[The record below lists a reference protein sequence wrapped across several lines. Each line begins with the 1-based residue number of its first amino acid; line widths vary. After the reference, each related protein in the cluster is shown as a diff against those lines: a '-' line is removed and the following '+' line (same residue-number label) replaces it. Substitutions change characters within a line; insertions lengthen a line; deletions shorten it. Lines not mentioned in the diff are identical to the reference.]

1 MAYDLALD
9 EEVLSSALDTLLKEQ
24 TVTEGYYVVGERPQ
38 YMLDKDK
45 KGIEGQVEGAVS
57 VDENNVIRHII
68 QKQFEKFETI
78 DDYFDVFMSAGLV
91 YDVFN
96 RVKKFDIEDWWDR
109 REREEVR
116 HGRFVR
122 RQVGFAHDKYTDTL
136 VSAYRQEAPLRQDE
150 KALEIIRSND
160 GITASQLGKR
170 LHLPKEQVQEII
182 DRLDRNMYIC
192 RKAEERKSWSS
203 RNVYIAY
210 PLRTIVKDAKRRV
223 VMQFLKSSG
232 PASFTAIRAFTG
244 FSFNEVFSMLNKLE
258 DEKAVRRITV
268 VGETS
273 IDMYILSQ
281 ELDELVKQ
289 APLDEVEDK
298 LRVLSLYDPF
308 VQPMW
313 AELTTKYGEGW
324 IYPLIKNG
332 GLVGMIEKWKMSG
345 AVDIREVM
353 LEDESLLPELLD
365 ELDTMMVFYKMM
377 GIEILRIRKVF
388 ETPIEELEENV
399 LKVFQEK
406 GYHLLQGMLI
416 KGTLV
421 PRVFPKRHVY
431 AYLLWKQHIHA
442 ENKVRDVLR
451 LAQKFG
457 GIRSDFESYLRVQRF
472 RRLRRHLR
480 DNELLAGLVIPA
492 HLTYCLKSDLRL
504 YKKAKSRP
512 MSQPMEELLRQLPKF
527 DAVSRKELFERVE
540 MDPKDF
546 DEAFNALYEGL
557 YVVRNGQ
564 NKYLR
569 IGDAAE
575 TQEQA
580 RRIILERLVHNFGL
594 VSAEGLARMT
604 KHEFRMH
611 EIRDY
616 LSEQEAGG
624 RLAKGFFIEGD
635 ETLYWMI
642 RDDLDR
648 IGPLSCDESFVL
660 SPFDQLALFLA
671 AEIRRKF
678 RIGSCFVIF
687 NKGEMTG
694 AFKGTKKGNT
704 LILSQFVGGEEEQGI
719 LRSFE
724 RQWGLRV
731 TAHEEGEQMD
741 DWEIM
746 RFWEEKAY

>member
-1 MAYDLALD
+1 
-9 EEVLSSALDTLLKEQ
+9 
-24 TVTEGYYVVGERPQ
+24 
-38 YMLDKDK
+38 
-45 KGIEGQVEGAVS
+45 
-57 VDENNVIRHII
+57 
-68 QKQFEKFETI
+68 
-78 DDYFDVFMSAGLV
+78 
-91 YDVFN
+91 
-96 RVKKFDIEDWWDR
+96 
-109 REREEVR
+109 
-116 HGRFVR
+116 
-122 RQVGFAHDKYTDTL
+122 
-136 VSAYRQEAPLRQDE
+136 
-150 KALEIIRSND
+150 
-160 GITASQLGKR
+160 
-170 LHLPKEQVQEII
+170 
-182 DRLDRNMYIC
+182 
-192 RKAEERKSWSS
+192 
-203 RNVYIAY
+203 
-210 PLRTIVKDAKRRV
+210 
-223 VMQFLKSSG
+223 
-232 PASFTAIRAFTG
+232 
-244 FSFNEVFSMLNKLE
+244 
-258 DEKAVRRITV
+258 
-268 VGETS
+268 
-273 IDMYILSQ
+273 
-281 ELDELVKQ
+281 
-289 APLDEVEDK
+289 
-298 LRVLSLYDPF
+298 
-308 VQPMW
+308 
-313 AELTTKYGEGW
+313 
-324 IYPLIKNG
+324 
-332 GLVGMIEKWKMSG
+332 MSG

-353 LEDESLLPELLD
+353 LEDESLLPALLD
-365 ELDTMMVFYKMM
+365 ELDRMMDFYKMM

-388 ETPIEELEENV
+388 ETPIEELDESVVE
-399 LKVFQEK
+399 VFKQK
-406 GYHLLQGMLI
+406 GYHVLQGMLI
-416 KGTLV
+416 KGALI
-421 PRVFPKRHVY
+421 PSVFPRKDVY
-431 AYLLWKQHIHA
+431 AYLLWKQHIHPDH
-442 ENKVRDVLR
+442 KVRDVLR

-457 GIRSDFESYLRVQRF
+457 GIRSDFEAYLRVQRF

-512 MSQPMEELLRQLPKF
+512 LTPAMKELLEQLPKF

-569 IGDAAE
+569 IGEAVE

-580 RRIILERLVHNFGL
+580 RRIILERLVNNFGL

-616 LSEQEAGG
+616 LSEQERAGK
-624 RLAKGFFIEGD
+624 LAKGFFIDGD

-642 RDDLDR
+642 QEDLSA
-648 IGPLSCDESFVL
+648 IGQLKCEESFVL

-687 NKGEMTG
+687 NKGEMAG

-704 LILSQFVGGEEEQGI
+704 LLLSQFVGGEEEKNV

-731 TAHEEGEQMD
+731 TEHEEGEQQD

-746 RFWEEKAY
+746 RFWEEQAY